1 VRPLASVVIAN
12 YNYGPFLAQAVDSVL
27 AQTYPHVE
35 LVVVDDGSTDES
47 HQVLDRYGARVK
59 VVRQEN
65 RGVSAARNRGL
76 RESGGELVSFLDSD
90 DAWLPDKLARQVPL
104 FDRPSVGMVYC
115 QLRLV
120 DERGGTLGT
129 MPPGLSGS
137 VLEDLALLRGPG
149 VPAAGSS
156 AMVRRAVLDEVG
168 GFDESLSTSADWDL
182 WRRIA
187 CRYEIDLVREPLV
200 LYRQHDRA
208 MHRDVRVFERDML
221 RAFESMFRDPSAAS
235 IHPLRNRC
243 YGNLHWMLA
252 GSHLYA
258 GNPLK
263 CAAHLGRALLAWP
276 PSLGK
281 MLGVPLRR
289 AGLSGR
295 RT

>member
-1 VRPLASVVIAN
+1 MLV
-12 YNYGPFLAQAVDSVL
+12 SVL
-27 AQTYPHVE
+27 VASYNHGRFLRSAIDSCLQQTHPDTEV
-35 LVVVDDGSTDES
+35 VVVDDGSTDES
-47 HQVLDRYGARVK
+47 LRVLDRYGPRLK

-65 RGVSAARNRGL
+65 RGVSAARNRGVK
-76 RESGGELVSFLDSD
+76 ESRGELVSFLDSD
-90 DAWLPDKLARQVPL
+90 DAWLPDKIARQVTL

-120 DERGGTLGT
+120 DEKGGSLGT
-129 MPPGLSGS
+129 MPPGLSGR
-137 VLEDLALLRGPG
+137 VLEELALLRGPG

-187 CRYEIDLVREPLV
+187 CRHEIELVPEPLV

-208 MHRDVRVFERDML
+208 MHRNVEVFERDML
-221 RAFESMFRDPSAAS
+221 RAFESMFRDPAAAS
-235 IHPLRNRC
+235 IHALRKRC

-276 PSLGK
+276 PSLGRV
-281 MLGVPLRR
+281 LGIPLRR